1 MSVCHAPDTAG
12 YEKNFFSLNIPSWE
26 WKYRDEQDVV
36 CPFNGPEAVRGER
49 QGHIVIILPYQIYLQ
64 IFL

>member
-49 QGHIVIILPYQIYLQ
+49 QGNI
-64 IFL
+64 